1 MAAETAEGSAPPV
14 AAEDVELADVGL
26 LVKYLRRV
34 VPVLLEE
41 DDVVQASLEAAL
53 SDKANLDVLRKFI
66 GDPQVKT
73 LLVQRSSSKDEEL
86 VGEGGGDVEEDNVS
100 YTLSS
105 EVHFT
110 NPKINSLVFI
120 KKYSVIEAD
129 KKVPSQLR
137 VMNLSDAS
145 PYETLHAYVSS
156 AVAPYFKSYVKETG
170 RAERDGDKMAP
181 TVEKKIAELEMGLL
195 HLQQNIDIPEITLTV
210 HPVVAA
216 TIKRCAEEG
225 RRATAIDFGD
235 RTEDSSFLNQL
246 QNGVNRWI
254 REIQKVT
261 KLDRDPSSG
270 TALQEISFWLNLERA
285 LLRIQEKRESLE
297 VALTLDLLKK
307 GKRFH
312 ATVSFDTDTGLK
324 QALATVND
332 YNPLMKDFPL
342 NDLLSATELDRI
354 RLALHGIFSHLR
366 KIRSTKY
373 PIQRALRLVEAI
385 SRDLMA
391 QMLKVLGTRRL
402 MHAPYDHFEAV
413 MSACLEVY
421 NAWDEEYDKL
431 QSLLRD
437 IVKKKRDEHIK
448 TVWRVTPAHKR
459 LQSRMEQMRKF
470 RRQHEQL
477 RTVIVRVLRPV
488 AAPRSAQGSGAS
500 ATTTPDADLQPEL
513 SEAAVLDSADSS
525 AIEEVNLAYENVK
538 EVDGLDI
545 SKEGT
550 EAWDAA
556 VKRYEDRIDRVEA
569 RITGRLRDQ
578 LGTAKNANE
587 MFRIFSRF
595 NALFVRPHIR
605 GAIREYQTQLMQ
617 RVKDDIE
624 ALHEKFKVQYTQSK
638 ACRMSKDRDLPPVS
652 GSIIWAKQIDRQLSV
667 YMKRVED
674 VLGKGWENHVEGQK
688 LKSDAD
694 SFRAKLN
701 TQPIFDEWSRQVQQ
715 RQLGVTGRIFAIDSQ
730 RSRTGN
736 QLRLKVNFLPEIIT
750 LAKEVRNL
758 KWMGFRVPLAIVNK
772 AHQANQ
778 LYPFAISLIE
788 SVRTYERTCEK
799 VEERPSITL
808 LIAGQKRDVQT
819 LIAEGIG
826 LVWESYKLDPYV
838 QKLAETV
845 FSFQE
850 KVDDLLAIEEQI
862 DGDVRSLET
871 CPYSATTFAEIL
883 NKIQRA
889 VDDLSLHQYSNVHLW
904 VSKLDEQVEAK
915 LAARLQAGM
924 RAWTQALEGKKGVAE
939 SDADVSTLSPGDG
952 EGPVQKHPAGGEPQV
967 RTLVHEVRI
976 TNQVMYLSPSVEDSL
991 TSLLE
996 QLFAWQNI
1004 VLSQR
1009 RIQSTRYQVGLE
1021 RAETPTYRSL
1031 LPVMEDG
1038 TNVMEKCYGCVED
1051 IMRQVRAYVD
1061 EWLRYQALWD
1071 LQQDMLYNR
1080 LGDDI
1085 GLWMNTLVEIKKSR
1099 TTFDTTDVR
1108 KKIGPVII
1116 DYGKVQSK
1124 VTLKYDSWHKE
1135 VLGRFGQLLGNDMAQ
1150 FHTTVSKSRGELE
1163 QQSIDTASTSDAVS
1177 FITYVQSLKRK
1188 MKSWEQQ
1195 VELYKE
1201 GQRILERQRFQF
1213 PHWWLHVDNVEGE
1226 WSAFTEMMRR
1236 KDTAISTQVASLQMK
1251 VVAEDRAVE
1260 ARTADFLA
1268 DWEKSKPVQGS
1279 LKPSEAT
1286 SQLAIFESKFSRL
1299 KEDRENLVKAKEAL
1313 ELQEPG
1319 VVSAGDERLLVALEE
1334 LQDLKGVWSELAK
1347 IWDQID
1353 QMKEQPWLSV
1363 QARKLRKQLD
1373 GLLNQLKELP
1383 ARLRQ
1388 YASYEY
1394 VKRVLMGYT
1403 KVNVLIVEL
1412 KSDALKERHW
1422 KQLMRALRVHWVLS
1436 ELTLGLV
1443 WDIDLQRNE
1452 ALVRDVILVAQ
1463 GEMAL
1468 EEFLKQVREA
1478 WQNYELDL
1486 VNYQNKCRLIRGW
1499 DDLFNK
1505 VKEHIN
1511 SVAAMKLSP
1520 YYKEFEEDALAWEE
1534 KLNRIN
1540 ALFDVWIDVQ
1550 RRWVYLEGIFS
1561 GSADIQTLLP
1571 METSRFTSIS
1581 SEFLTLMKK
1590 VSKSPLV
1597 LDVLNIQ
1604 GVQRSLERLADLLGK
1619 IQKALGEYL
1628 ERERSSFPRFY
1639 FVGDEDLLEIIGN
1652 SKNIPRLQK
1661 HFKKMFAGV
1670 ASIMLNEENTLVTGL
1685 SSKEGE
1691 QMVFSTPVSIA
1702 ENPKI
1707 NEWLT
1712 LVEKE
1717 MRVTLAKRLASAVA
1731 ESAPFKQGTINVQD
1745 YMDWTDRY
1753 QSQIVVLAAQIS
1765 WSEDVEAA
1773 LQTMEKAGPDASPEP
1788 LEAVLQSVEQT
1799 LNVLADSVLQ
1809 EQPALRR
1816 KKLEHL
1822 ITEFVHKRDVTRSLL
1837 RGGVRG
1843 PRDFQWLSQMRF
1855 HFDPRQPEVLRQLSI
1870 HMANARFGYGF
1881 EYLGVQDKLVQ
1892 TPLTD
1897 RCYLTMTQ
1905 ALEARLGGSPFG
1917 PAGTGKTES
1926 VKALGHQLG
1935 RFVLV
1940 FNCDETFDFQ
1950 AMGRIFVGLCQ
1961 VGAWGCFDEFNRLEE
1976 RMLSAVSQQIQMIQE
1991 TLRSR
1996 EGAGAKELLSVELI
2010 GKQVRVN
2017 PDMAIFITMNP
2028 GYAGRS
2034 NLPDNLKKLF
2044 RSLAMTSPDR
2054 QLIAQV
2060 MLFSQGFRTAE
2071 KLASK
2076 IVPFFKLC
2084 NEQLSNQSHYDFGL
2098 RALKSVLVSAGNI
2111 KRDRIQRIRDELRE
2125 KGEGAIEE
2133 NSIAEHLP
2141 EQEILIQSVCET
2153 MVPKLVA
2160 EDIPLLFS
2168 LLSDVFP
2175 GVSYTRAEMRSL
2187 KEHILKV
2194 CQEMFLV
2201 AGEGDEQ
2208 GGAWMEKVLQL
2219 YQISQLNHG
2228 LMMVGPSGSG
2238 KSTAWKVLL
2247 KALERLEGVE
2257 GVAHVI
2263 DPKAISKEALYGVLD
2278 PNTREWTDGL
2288 FTHILRKII
2297 DNVRGEINK
2306 RQWIIFDGDVDPEWV
2321 ENLNSVLDDNKL
2333 LTLPNGERLSLPPNV
2348 RVMFEVQD
2356 LRFAT
2361 LATVSRCGMIWFS
2374 EDVLSMEMVFEHFL
2388 LRLRHIPLEE
2398 AEEGGSK
2405 KEAASKEDALS
2416 PTLQTQRD
2424 VALILQPYFGS
2435 EGLVVRA
2442 LEWAARQEHVMDF
2455 TRFRALGS
2463 LFSMLNQAVHNVLG
2477 YNHMHPDF
2485 AMNQDQLE
2493 RYIPKCLVYAL
2504 LWSFAGDGRLK
2515 VRSELGDFIRSVA
2528 TLPLPANM
2536 GLPIIDYEVSLS
2548 TGEWV
2553 PWQSKVPQV
2562 EVETHKVAAPDVV
2575 VPTVD
2580 TVRHEA
2586 LLYTWLAEHRPL
2598 VLCGPPGSGKTM
2610 TLFSALRSLP
2620 DMEVVGL
2627 NFSSATTPELLLKT
2641 FDHYCEYRRTPNGV
2655 VLSPIQLGKWLVLFC
2670 DEINLPDMDKY
2681 GTQRVISF
2689 LRQLVEHGGFYRTTD
2704 HTWVRLERIQF
2715 VGACN
2720 PPTDPGRKP
2729 LSHRFLRHV
2738 PVVYVDYPGETSLK
2752 QIYGTFNRAM
2762 LRMVP
2767 SLRAYAEPLTAAM
2780 VEFYLMSQE
2789 RFTQDMQPHYV
2800 YSPRELTRW
2809 VRGICEALR
2818 PLETLPVE
2826 GLVRIWAH
2834 EGLRLFQDRL
2844 VEDEERTWT
2853 DENVDVVALKHFPNI
2868 NQEEALGRPILYSN
2882 WLSKDYVPVKRDEL
2896 RNYVKARLKVFYE
2909 EELDVQLVLFNEVLD
2924 HVLRIDRIFRQPQG
2938 HLLLIGV
2945 SGAGKTTLSRF
2956 VAWMNGLRVFQIKV
2970 HNKYTA
2976 ADFDEDLRSVLRRAG
2991 CKGEKICFVLD
3002 EGNVLDS
3009 SFLERMNTLLANGEV
3024 PGLFEGDE
3032 YAALMTQCKEGSQR
3046 EGLMLDS
3053 GEELYRWF
3061 TAQVMRN
3068 LHVVFTMNPSSEG
3081 LKDRAATSPAL
3092 FNRCVLNWF
3101 GDWSDD
3107 ALFQVGKEFTS
3118 KLDIDRTNYL
3128 VSGEHFPVAVPGL
3141 QLPPDHRSAIVNAFV
3156 YVHQTLHRASSRLAK
3171 RGARSITITP
3181 RHYLDFI
3188 NHYVKL
3194 FNEKRSE
3201 LEEQQLHLNVGLQKI
3216 RETVEQVEELQ
3227 KSLALKSRELEAKN
3241 QAANAKLKEMLKDQQ
3256 EAEKKKMQS
3265 HEIQAQLRKQE
3276 EVIAEKR
3283 ASVVEDLQEVEPAVH
3298 EAQQAV
3304 KAIKKQH
3311 LVEVRSMGNPPYAVK
3326 LALESIC
3333 LLLGESTADWKA
3345 IRSVIIRE
3353 NFINT
3358 IVNFSTDDITDEI
3371 RNKMKTK
3378 YLSNPEFN
3386 FEKVNRASVACGPM
3400 VKWAIAQINFADM
3413 LKRVEPLRNELAS
3426 LEAEAESNKHNA
3438 EEIDSVIVQLER
3450 SIASYKEEYANLVS
3464 QAQAIKADLAS
3475 VQAKVDRSIALLSS
3489 LSSEKQR
3496 WEDTSE
3502 TFKNQMSTIS
3512 GDVLLGSAFLAY
3524 AGYFDQQYRQN
3535 LFNNWCTHLQQAGIH
3550 FRQDLARTE
3559 YLSTADERLRWQ
3571 ANALPTDDLCTE
3583 NAIMLKRFNRYPLI
3597 IDPSGQATKYILN
3610 EFRERKITKTSFLDD
3625 SFRKNLESALRFGNP
3640 LLVQDVESY
3649 DPILNPVLNR
3659 EVRKTGGRVLI
3670 TLGDQDIDLSP
3681 TFCIFLSTRDPTVEF
3696 PPDLCSR
3703 VTFVNFTVTRS
3714 SLQSQCLNQV
3724 LKAEREDIDEKRSDL
3739 LKLQG
3744 EFRVRLRQL
3753 EKSLL
3758 QALNDSKGRI
3768 LDDDSVI
3775 STLEKLKNEAAEIS
3789 RKVEETDKVMAE
3801 VEAVSLQ
3808 YQPLAQAC
3816 SSIFFTLEGLHQA
3829 HFLYQY
3835 SLHFFLEIYNDV
3847 LTNNA
3852 HLTGVVDHTAR
3863 LGIIT
3868 KDLFQ
3873 VVYTRVTRGML
3884 HEDKLAFALLLCRIH
3899 LRGFSQE
3906 ANFEHELNHLL
3917 RGKEGILP
3925 GQPTI
3930 HVAGLSPDQLEGATA
3945 LSRLPA
3951 FRNLQQRLD
3960 EHPDFLG
3967 WVESSA
3973 PERDVPVLW
3982 EESARPLSTVGQSMH
3997 RLLVVQAFRPD
4008 RVIAQG
4014 HHVVTA
4020 VLGDDFTTAA
4030 ETELDLAAVVD
4041 NEVKAGT
4048 PILMCSV
4055 PGYDASGRVDDLAA
4069 ELGRSITSLA
4079 MGSAEGFS
4087 QAEKAINAASKNGRW
4102 VMLKNVHLAPQW
4114 LVQLEKKLHALQ
4126 PHPAFRLFLTLEVH
4140 PKVPVNLLRAG
4151 RVFLFEPPP
4160 GIRANL
4166 LRTFSTIPAQRM
4178 TKAPGERARLYFLLA
4193 WFHAIVQER
4202 LRYAPLGWAKH
4213 YEFNESDLRVACDTL
4228 DTWIDTIAMG
4238 RTNLPPEKVPWNALR
4253 ILFGQC
4259 IYGGKIDND
4268 FDQRLLNSFL
4278 NKLFTAKSFEPDFML
4293 IEPSAGE
4300 SKDKGIASPEGIR
4313 RDQFLH
4319 WVESL
4324 TDQQTPSWL
4333 GLPNNAEKVLLTNR
4347 GSDLIAKLLK
4357 MQLLEDDDEPA
4368 YAAEEGERSIVGDGR
4383 PAWMATLQ
4391 HSGTTWL
4398 RLLPPSLNSLRRT
4411 KDNIGDP
4418 LYRCLEREV
4427 NVGSK
4432 LLKVVR
4438 SDLEDMVRICR
4449 GERRQTN
4456 YHRTMIA
4463 DLAKGMLPSHWKK
4476 YTVSPGCTVIQWVTD
4491 FSDRI
4496 KQLQRVSQA
4505 CTSGGA
4511 AALKTLH
4518 VWLGGLFNPEAY
4530 ITATRQYVAQ
4540 ANGWSLEEL
4549 SLEVRVCDADEKAGP
4564 MDEYSFALA
4573 GLKLQGAKCVQSR
4586 LSLTSTIFTELPLTT
4601 IRWVKHRE
4609 DASQPMVTLPVYL
4622 NSSRTELLFTVD
4634 LPAADPRESHSFY
4647 ERGVALLCSTTL
4659 G

>member
-1 MAAETAEGSAPPV
+1 MSEAAEGAAPV
-14 AAEDVELADVGL
+14 TEDVELADVGL
-26 LVKYLRRV
+26 LVKFLKRV

-41 DDVVQASLEAAL
+41 DDVVNPSLETAL
-53 SDKANLDVLRKFI
+53 SDKGNLDIFRKFI
-66 GDPQVKT
+66 ADPQT
-73 LLVQRSSSKDEEL
+73 RSLLIQRSSSKDEEL
-86 VGEGGGDVEEDNVS
+86 VGEGGGDVEEENVV
-100 YTLSS
+100 YTFSS

-110 NPKINSLVFI
+110 NPKINSLVVI
-120 KKYSVIEAD
+120 KKYAVIEAD

-137 VMNLSDAS
+137 VMNLNDSS
-145 PYETLHAYVSS
+145 PYETLHSYVSS

-195 HLQQNIDIPEITLTV
+195 HLQQNIDIPEITL
-210 HPVVAA
+210 PVNPLVLA
-216 TIKRCAEEG
+216 TIKKCAEEG
-225 RRATAIDFGD
+225 RRATAADFGD
-235 RTEDSSFLNQL
+235 RVEDSSFLNQL

-297 VALTLDLLKK
+297 VALTLDILKK

-324 QALATVND
+324 QALSTVND

-342 NDLLSATELDRI
+342 NDLLAATELDRI
-354 RLALHGIFSHLR
+354 RLALHGIFAHLR

-385 SRDLMA
+385 SRDLMG
-391 QMLKVLGTRRL
+391 QLLKVLGTRRL

-413 MSACLEVY
+413 MSACLEVF

-431 QSLLRD
+431 QTLLRD

-448 TVWRVTPAHKR
+448 TVWRVSPAHKR
-459 LQSRMEQMRKF
+459 LQARMEQMKKF
-470 RRQHEQL
+470 RKHHEQL

-488 AAPRSAQGSGAS
+488 MAPRSLQAS
-500 ATTTPDADLQPEL
+500 ATTPDVDQPEVP
-513 SEAAVLDSADSS
+513 EAVVLDASDST

-556 VKRYEDRIDRVEA
+556 VKRYEERIDRVEA
-569 RITGRLRDQ
+569 RITSRLRDQ

-638 ACRMSKDRDLPPVS
+638 ACRISRARDLPPVA

-694 SFRAKLN
+694 SFRSKLN
-701 TQPIFDEWSRQVQQ
+701 TQPIFDEWSRVVQQ
-715 RQLGVTGRIFAIDSQ
+715 RQLGVTGRIFAIEST

-736 QLRLKVNFLPEIIT
+736 VLKLKVNFLPEIIT

-799 VEERPSITL
+799 VEDRPSITL
-808 LIAGQKRDVQT
+808 LVAGQKKDVQN

-838 QKLAETV
+838 QKLAEMV
-845 FSFQE
+845 FNFQE
-850 KVDDLLAIEEQI
+850 KVDDLMAIEEQI
-862 DGDVRSLET
+862 DVDVRSLET
-871 CPYSATTFAEIL
+871 CAYSATTFADVL

-889 VDDLSLHQYSNVHLW
+889 VDDLSLHQYSNLHLW

-915 LAARLQAGM
+915 LAGRLEAGV
-924 RAWTQALEGKKGVAE
+924 RAWTLALEGKKEGAE
-939 SDADVSTLSPGDG
+939 SEADASTT
-952 EGPVQKHPAGGEPQV
+952 PAGDAGSSATPGGPPVAHPLGGDPQIQ
-967 RTLVHEVRI
+967 TLVHEVRI
-976 TNQVMYLSPSVEDSL
+976 TNQVMYLSPSIEESRF
-991 TSLLE
+991 SLLE
-996 QLFAWQNI
+996 QLFAWENI
-1004 VLSQR
+1004 VLSQT

-1021 RAETPTYRSL
+1021 RPTSQTYRNL
-1031 LPVMEDG
+1031 LTVMPDG
-1038 TNVMEKCYGCVED
+1038 ANLLERCYGAIEQTVDQME
-1051 IMRQVRAYVD
+1051 QYVD

-1071 LQQDMLYNR
+1071 LQQDMLYSR
-1080 LGDDI
+1080 LGNDI
-1085 GLWMNTLVEIKKSR
+1085 AMWMNTLVEIKKSR

-1108 KKIGPVII
+1108 KKIGPIII
-1116 DYGKVQSK
+1116 DYAKVQSK

-1135 VLGRFGQLLGNDMAQ
+1135 VLGKFGQLLGNDMAQ
-1150 FHTTVSKSRGELE
+1150 FHNTVSKSRGELE

-1188 MKSWEQQ
+1188 MKTWEQQ

-1213 PHWWLHVDNVEGE
+1213 PNWWLHVDNVEGE
-1226 WSAFTEMMRR
+1226 WSAFNEMMRR

-1251 VVAEDRAVE
+1251 VVAEDKAVE

-1279 LKPSEAT
+1279 LKPSDAT

-1299 KEDRENLVKAKEAL
+1299 KEDRDNLVKAKEAL

-1319 VVSAGDERLLVALEE
+1319 LVSAGDERLHVALEE

-1363 QARKLRKQLD
+1363 QARKLRQQLD
-1373 GLLNQLKELP
+1373 SLLNQLKELP

-1394 VKRVLMGYT
+1394 VKKVLMSYT
-1403 KVNVLIVEL
+1403 KVNVMIVEL

-1422 KQLMRALRVHWVLS
+1422 KQLMKQLRVSWVLS
-1436 ELTLGLV
+1436 DLTLGLV

-1452 ALVRDVILVAQ
+1452 SVVKDVILVAQ

-1670 ASIMLNEENTLVTGL
+1670 AAIVLNEDNTLVTGL

-1691 QMVFSTPVSIA
+1691 EMTFSTPVSIA

-1707 NEWLT
+1707 NEWLS

-1731 ESAPFKQGTINVQD
+1731 ESAPFKQGTINHDD
-1745 YMDWTDRY
+1745 YMAWTDRY

-1773 LQTMEKAGPDASPEP
+1773 LQAMDKAPQDGAAP
-1788 LEAVLQSVEQT
+1788 LEEVLRSVEHT

-1809 EQPALRR
+1809 EQPPLRR

-1837 RGGVRG
+1837 RSGVKG

-1855 HFDPRQPEVLRQLSI
+1855 YFDPRQGEVLRQLSI
-1870 HMANARFGYGF
+1870 HMANARFSYGF

-1996 EGAGAKELLSVELI
+1996 ESGKEQLVVELI
-2010 GKQVRVN
+2010 GKQVRLN

-2044 RSLAMTSPDR
+2044 RSLAMTTPDR

-2111 KRDRIQRIRDELRE
+2111 KRDRIQRIKDELKE
-2125 KGEGAIEE
+2125 KGEQAVEE
-2133 NSIAEHLP
+2133 NTIAEQLP

-2187 KEHILKV
+2187 KEHIVKV
-2194 CQEMFLV
+2194 CQEMYLV
-2201 AGEGDEQ
+2201 AGEGEEQ
-2208 GGAWMEKVLQL
+2208 GGTWMEKVLQL

-2247 KALERLEGVE
+2247 KALERLEGIE

-2374 EDVLSMEMVFEHFL
+2374 EDVLSTEMVFEHFL
-2388 LRLRHIPLEE
+2388 LKLRHIPLEE
-2398 AEEGGSK
+2398 ADEEQHAYRK
-2405 KEAASKEDALS
+2405 KDSKEDALS
-2416 PTLQTQRD
+2416 PALQVQRD

-2435 EGLVVRA
+2435 DGLVVRC
-2442 LEWAARQEHVMDF
+2442 LDWAARQEHVMDF

-2463 LFSMLNQAVHNVLG
+2463 LFSMLNQATHNVLT
-2477 YNHMHPDF
+2477 YNHTHSDF
-2485 AMNQDQLE
+2485 AMQHDQLE
-2493 RYIPKCLVYAL
+2493 KYIPKCLVYAL

-2515 VRSELGDFIRSVA
+2515 VRSELGDFIRSMA
-2528 TLPLPANM
+2528 TVPMPANT
-2536 GLPIIDYEVSLS
+2536 GLPIIDYEVSLA
-2548 TGEWV
+2548 TGEWS
-2553 PWQSKVPQV
+2553 PWQGKVPQV

-2655 VLSPIQLGKWLVLFC
+2655 VLAPIQLGKWLVLFC

-2689 LRQLVEHGGFYRTTD
+2689 LRQLVEHGGFFRTTD

-2844 VEDEERTWT
+2844 VEDEERAWT
-2853 DENVDVVALKHFPNI
+2853 DENIDVVALKHFPNV
-2868 NQEEALGRPILYSN
+2868 NRDDALGRPILYSN
-2882 WLSKDYVPVKRDEL
+2882 WLSKDYVPVDRDEL
-2896 RNYVKARLKVFYE
+2896 RSYVKARLKE
-2909 EELDVQLVLFNEVLD
+2909 
-2924 HVLRIDRIFRQPQG
+2924 
-2938 HLLLIGV
+2938 
-2945 SGAGKTTLSRF
+2945 
-2956 VAWMNGLRVFQIKV
+2956 
-2970 HNKYTA
+2970 
-2976 ADFDEDLRSVLRRAG
+2976 
-2991 CKGEKICFVLD
+2991 
-3002 EGNVLDS
+3002 
-3009 SFLERMNTLLANGEV
+3009 
-3024 PGLFEGDE
+3024 
-3032 YAALMTQCKEGSQR
+3032 
-3046 EGLMLDS
+3046 
-3053 GEELYRWF
+3053 
-3061 TAQVMRN
+3061 
-3068 LHVVFTMNPSSEG
+3068 
-3081 LKDRAATSPAL
+3081 
-3092 FNRCVLNWF
+3092 
-3101 GDWSDD
+3101 
-3107 ALFQVGKEFTS
+3107 
-3118 KLDIDRTNYL
+3118 
-3128 VSGEHFPVAVPGL
+3128 
-3141 QLPPDHRSAIVNAFV
+3141 
-3156 YVHQTLHRASSRLAK
+3156 
-3171 RGARSITITP
+3171 
-3181 RHYLDFI
+3181 
-3188 NHYVKL
+3188 
-3194 FNEKRSE
+3194 
-3201 LEEQQLHLNVGLQKI
+3201 
-3216 RETVEQVEELQ
+3216 
-3227 KSLALKSRELEAKN
+3227 
-3241 QAANAKLKEMLKDQQ
+3241 
-3256 EAEKKKMQS
+3256 
-3265 HEIQAQLRKQE
+3265 
-3276 EVIAEKR
+3276 
-3283 ASVVEDLQEVEPAVH
+3283 
-3298 EAQQAV
+3298 
-3304 KAIKKQH
+3304 
-3311 LVEVRSMGNPPYAVK
+3311 
-3326 LALESIC
+3326 
-3333 LLLGESTADWKA
+3333 
-3345 IRSVIIRE
+3345 
-3353 NFINT
+3353 
-3358 IVNFSTDDITDEI
+3358 
-3371 RNKMKTK
+3371 
-3378 YLSNPEFN
+3378 
-3386 FEKVNRASVACGPM
+3386 
-3400 VKWAIAQINFADM
+3400 
-3413 LKRVEPLRNELAS
+3413 
-3426 LEAEAESNKHNA
+3426 
-3438 EEIDSVIVQLER
+3438 
-3450 SIASYKEEYANLVS
+3450 
-3464 QAQAIKADLAS
+3464 
-3475 VQAKVDRSIALLSS
+3475 
-3489 LSSEKQR
+3489 
-3496 WEDTSE
+3496 
-3502 TFKNQMSTIS
+3502 
-3512 GDVLLGSAFLAY
+3512 
-3524 AGYFDQQYRQN
+3524 
-3535 LFNNWCTHLQQAGIH
+3535 
-3550 FRQDLARTE
+3550 
-3559 YLSTADERLRWQ
+3559 
-3571 ANALPTDDLCTE
+3571 
-3583 NAIMLKRFNRYPLI
+3583 
-3597 IDPSGQATKYILN
+3597 
-3610 EFRERKITKTSFLDD
+3610 
-3625 SFRKNLESALRFGNP
+3625 
-3640 LLVQDVESY
+3640 
-3649 DPILNPVLNR
+3649 
-3659 EVRKTGGRVLI
+3659 
-3670 TLGDQDIDLSP
+3670 
-3681 TFCIFLSTRDPTVEF
+3681 
-3696 PPDLCSR
+3696 
-3703 VTFVNFTVTRS
+3703 
-3714 SLQSQCLNQV
+3714 
-3724 LKAEREDIDEKRSDL
+3724 
-3739 LKLQG
+3739 
-3744 EFRVRLRQL
+3744 
-3753 EKSLL
+3753 
-3758 QALNDSKGRI
+3758 
-3768 LDDDSVI
+3768 
-3775 STLEKLKNEAAEIS
+3775 
-3789 RKVEETDKVMAE
+3789 
-3801 VEAVSLQ
+3801 
-3808 YQPLAQAC
+3808 
-3816 SSIFFTLEGLHQA
+3816 
-3829 HFLYQY
+3829 
-3835 SLHFFLEIYNDV
+3835 
-3847 LTNNA
+3847 
-3852 HLTGVVDHTAR
+3852 
-3863 LGIIT
+3863 
-3868 KDLFQ
+3868 
-3873 VVYTRVTRGML
+3873 
-3884 HEDKLAFALLLCRIH
+3884 
-3899 LRGFSQE
+3899 
-3906 ANFEHELNHLL
+3906 
-3917 RGKEGILP
+3917 
-3925 GQPTI
+3925 
-3930 HVAGLSPDQLEGATA
+3930 
-3945 LSRLPA
+3945 
-3951 FRNLQQRLD
+3951 
-3960 EHPDFLG
+3960 
-3967 WVESSA
+3967 
-3973 PERDVPVLW
+3973 
-3982 EESARPLSTVGQSMH
+3982 
-3997 RLLVVQAFRPD
+3997 
-4008 RVIAQG
+4008 
-4014 HHVVTA
+4014 
-4020 VLGDDFTTAA
+4020 
-4030 ETELDLAAVVD
+4030 
-4041 NEVKAGT
+4041 
-4048 PILMCSV
+4048 
-4055 PGYDASGRVDDLAA
+4055 
-4069 ELGRSITSLA
+4069 
-4079 MGSAEGFS
+4079 
-4087 QAEKAINAASKNGRW
+4087 
-4102 VMLKNVHLAPQW
+4102 
-4114 LVQLEKKLHALQ
+4114 
-4126 PHPAFRLFLTLEVH
+4126 
-4140 PKVPVNLLRAG
+4140 
-4151 RVFLFEPPP
+4151 
-4160 GIRANL
+4160 
-4166 LRTFSTIPAQRM
+4166 
-4178 TKAPGERARLYFLLA
+4178 
-4193 WFHAIVQER
+4193 
-4202 LRYAPLGWAKH
+4202 
-4213 YEFNESDLRVACDTL
+4213 
-4228 DTWIDTIAMG
+4228 
-4238 RTNLPPEKVPWNALR
+4238 
-4253 ILFGQC
+4253 
-4259 IYGGKIDND
+4259 
-4268 FDQRLLNSFL
+4268 
-4278 NKLFTAKSFEPDFML
+4278 
-4293 IEPSAGE
+4293 
-4300 SKDKGIASPEGIR
+4300 
-4313 RDQFLH
+4313 
-4319 WVESL
+4319 
-4324 TDQQTPSWL
+4324 
-4333 GLPNNAEKVLLTNR
+4333 
-4347 GSDLIAKLLK
+4347 
-4357 MQLLEDDDEPA
+4357 
-4368 YAAEEGERSIVGDGR
+4368 
-4383 PAWMATLQ
+4383 
-4391 HSGTTWL
+4391 
-4398 RLLPPSLNSLRRT
+4398 
-4411 KDNIGDP
+4411 
-4418 LYRCLEREV
+4418 
-4427 NVGSK
+4427 
-4432 LLKVVR
+4432 
-4438 SDLEDMVRICR
+4438 
-4449 GERRQTN
+4449 
-4456 YHRTMIA
+4456 
-4463 DLAKGMLPSHWKK
+4463 
-4476 YTVSPGCTVIQWVTD
+4476 
-4491 FSDRI
+4491 
-4496 KQLQRVSQA
+4496 
-4505 CTSGGA
+4505 
-4511 AALKTLH
+4511 
-4518 VWLGGLFNPEAY
+4518 
-4530 ITATRQYVAQ
+4530 
-4540 ANGWSLEEL
+4540 
-4549 SLEVRVCDADEKAGP
+4549 
-4564 MDEYSFALA
+4564 
-4573 GLKLQGAKCVQSR
+4573 
-4586 LSLTSTIFTELPLTT
+4586 
-4601 IRWVKHRE
+4601 
-4609 DASQPMVTLPVYL
+4609 
-4622 NSSRTELLFTVD
+4622 
-4634 LPAADPRESHSFY
+4634 
-4647 ERGVALLCSTTL
+4647 
-4659 G
+4659 